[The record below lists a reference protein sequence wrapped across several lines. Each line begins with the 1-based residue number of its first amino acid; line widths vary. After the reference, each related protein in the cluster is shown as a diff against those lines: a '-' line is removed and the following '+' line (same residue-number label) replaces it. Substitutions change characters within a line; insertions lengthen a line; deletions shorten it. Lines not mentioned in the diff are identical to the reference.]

1 MRDSDRAPHFVYRRT
16 MKNKTRIMTMTLAA
30 LASLLVFGFV
40 VFGIVSTRG
49 KSQTADIMGDGIVVL
64 TGGEARIQA
73 AAKLLS
79 DQKAKRLLISGVNK
93 STNRADLLLLSGLKK
108 ETFSCCVDLGYQA
121 LNTAGNAHE
130 ARAWANK
137 HNFKRIIV
145 VTSAYHMPRSLME
158 LGRVLPGTEII
169 PFTVMPKSMRKQRWW
184 LHGTTMRVLFS
195 EYIKFLPSA
204 ARYAAS
210 RILGSWGGT
219 PGAENAHAEL

>member
-1 MRDSDRAPHFVYRRT
+1 
-16 MKNKTRIMTMTLAA
+16 MKNRMRLVTTTLAV

-40 VFGIVSTRG
+40 VFGIVSTRTID
-49 KSQTADIMGDGIVVL
+49 QHANFVGDGIVVL

-79 DQKAKRLLISGVNK
+79 EQRAKRLLISGVNK

-108 ETFSCCVDLGYQA
+108 ETFSCCVDLGYRA
-121 LNTAGNAHE
+121 LNTVGNAHE
-130 ARAWANK
+130 TRTWARQ
-137 HNFKRIIV
+137 HNFKRLIV

-158 LGRVLPGTEII
+158 LSRVLPGTELI
-169 PFTVMPKSMRKQRWW
+169 PYTVMPRSLRRDRWW

-195 EYIKFLPSA
+195 EYVKFLPSA

-210 RILGSWGGT
+210 RVLGNWATS